1 MGKYIEK
8 VQRLLKNKVMR
19 FASMLVI
26 LMSISCVILS
36 SFEEFQPYGWLFQS
50 FIHFASLVFL
60 IEYLLRIYSAPA
72 LYQGLP
78 AYRSRLKY
86 VFSFYGLVDLVAV
99 IPFVMTYFYW
109 DTEIVH
115 IIILPYV
122 FVVFKLIRY
131 STAFQLILKVMK
143 SVRSELLTAFTA
155 CLIIICFSAI
165 LVYFVEKGAQPEVFK
180 NIGDSMWW
188 AVITFTTVGYGDIYP
203 VTPIGRILCAFIS
216 FVGIAML
223 AIPTGIISSAFI
235 ASMKDKL
242 SKKD

>member
-1 MGKYIEK
+1 MGKYIGK
-8 VQRLLKNKVMR
+8 VQRLLRNKVMR

-36 SFEEFQPYGWLFQS
+36 SFKEFQPYGWLFQS
-50 FIHFASLVFL
+50 FIHLASLLFL
-60 IEYLLRIYSAPA
+60 IEYVLRIYSAPA
-72 LYQGLP
+72 LNPELP
-78 AYRSRLKY
+78 AYRSRLRY
-86 VFSFYGLVDLVAV
+86 IFSFYGIVDFVAV
-99 IPFVMTYFYW
+99 IPFVLTYFYW
-109 DTEIVH
+109 DTEAVH

-122 FVVFKLIRY
+122 FIVFKLIRY

-143 SVRSELLTAFTA
+143 S
-155 CLIIICFSAI
+155 I

-242 SKKD
+242 SKKN